1 MITKFNSWEKGLF
14 SVVGVPGG
22 PTTTETT
29 YWYRRDEP
37 GKNPDS
43 IYKDTDIIYKWNKY
57 GFRSDEFVDDG
68 RDCIIALGC
77 SYTTGLGVPV
87 KETWPSLL
95 RDKINPNMKI
105 YNMSLAATS
114 GDYIVRAL
122 YKTIEILQPKAVFV
136 LWPGFA
142 SREVA
147 FRKKLIPFKKSA
159 LMSDAKNDGNMLG
172 LFQSILTDPSFF
184 MYQHYKN
191 KAFAESLCKANNAGY
206 YDLSLVNEDDIKDGI
221 EKLINNINL
230 VNPSE
235 NDLKIIGYEKK
246 LPFARDNAH
255 FGFEWNNYIAD
266 LYYKKYQSM

>member
-1 MITKFNSWEKGLF
+1 MTKFNSWDKGLF

-22 PTTTETT
+22 PTSLESSH
-29 YWYRRDEP
+29 WYRRDAP
-37 GKNPDS
+37 GKNPNS
-43 IYKDTDIIYKWNKY
+43 IYSDTDITYTWNSH

-87 KETWPSLL
+87 DHTWPNLL
-95 RDKINPNMKI
+95 RDKIDPNMKI

-122 YKTIEILQPKAVFV
+122 YKTIEILKPKAVFV

-172 LFQSILTDPSFF
+172 VFQTVLTDTSFF
-184 MYQHYKN
+184 MYHHAKN
-191 KAFAESLCKANNAGY
+191 KAFAESICTSNNAKY

-221 EKLINNINL
+221 EKLISNINL
-230 VNPSE
+230 ENPSAE
-235 NDLKIIGYEKK
+235 DLKLIGYENKF
-246 LPFARDNAH
+246 PFARDKAH
-255 FGFEWNNYIAD
+255 FGLEWNNYIAD
-266 LYYKKYQSM
+266 MYYKEYQSK